1 MTSHDPAHAVLMSW
15 GDLTLFPLRSVSDS
29 LQRMHP
35 SFRGS
40 MWAEG
45 FAEKKLKL

>member
-1 MTSHDPAHAVLMSW
+1 MTSHDPPHAVLMSW

-35 SFRGS
+35 GFMGS
-40 MWAEG
+40 MWTEG
-45 FAEKKLKL
+45 FAEKKLEL